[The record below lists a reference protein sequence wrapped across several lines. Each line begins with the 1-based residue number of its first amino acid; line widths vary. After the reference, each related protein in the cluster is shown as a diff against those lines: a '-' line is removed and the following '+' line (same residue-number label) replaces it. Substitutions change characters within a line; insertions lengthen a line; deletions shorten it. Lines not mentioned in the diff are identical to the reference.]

1 MHSAARDSSTAE
13 MQMLRSLINYAA
25 ALQPHRM
32 ATLLLF
38 AEGSLLRV
46 AVSAIHA
53 QLQAT
58 LNELFGNRTSG
69 NTTRHFFKKRL
80 GLRCSELKR
89 NFWAKPQMQRGLTV

>member
-25 ALQPHRM
+25 ASQPHRM

-53 QLQAT
+53 LLQAT
-58 LNELFGNRTSG
+58 LNELVGNPTSG
-69 NTTRHFFKKRL
+69 NSIRNERWL
-80 GLRCSELKR
+80 CSV
-89 NFWAKPQMQRGLTV
+89 A